1 MADKG
6 FGVKEVNLVGASG
19 TPKIESPNNLNLN
32 AVNVAISTDVSI
44 GGTCT
49 ASKFV
54 GALSG
59 WILGNDGTN
68 HYTFNGPGLN
78 GTVNDPALTLVRGQK
93 YIFHNRS
100 SGHPFRIQSTP
111 NGSAGTAYNT
121 GVTNNDGSAPTDIIF
136 DVPQDAPD
144 TLYYQCTAHPN
155 MGGKLTIG
163 NSSSGS
169 SSGLELVTS
178 SVLTADV
185 NKVRYDTNILQQDTI
200 YRMIGVLEPTGN
212 AYGGFNMNPS
222 FYDTTNNTQYN
233 DSYTGETNTS
243 AAYHDSICG
252 PFPEM
257 NPPSSYSYNQIP
269 VVYYDEQGDNSWWLR
284 TDAQNTF
291 AVSGMYF
298 VAEFST
304 CLGPWMHMT
313 FGSMSNRYHTGTFTG
328 SWSLNPM
335 STYINNMEYG
345 FVQGGVNIKTGSK
358 TWLYKYT

>member
-111 NGSAGTAYNT
+111 NGSAGVAYT
-121 GVTNNDGSAPTDIIF
+121 GVTNQDGSAPTDIIF
-136 DVPQDAPD
+136 DVPHDAPN
-144 TLYYQCTAHPN
+144 TLFYQCTAHPN
-155 MGGKLTIG
+155 MGGVLHIG
-163 NSSSGS
+163 PDFSSTTK
-169 SSGLELVTS
+169 TS
-178 SVLTADV
+178 SYILTASDIGTLV
-185 NKVRYDTNILQQDTI
+185 QTNTTVTVDQNIFTAGDAITI
-200 YRMIGVLEPTGN
+200 YNNSASNITITQGTNVTFYLAGTATTGSRTLAQRGVATVLCVASN
-212 AYGGFNMNPS
+212 AF
-222 FYDTTNNTQYN
+222 
-233 DSYTGETNTS
+233 
-243 AAYHDSICG
+243 
-252 PFPEM
+252 
-257 NPPSSYSYNQIP
+257 
-269 VVYYDEQGDNSWWLR
+269 V
-284 TDAQNTF
+284 
-291 AVSGMYF
+291 VSG
-298 VAEFST
+298 
-304 CLGPWMHMT
+304 
-313 FGSMSNRYHTGTFTG
+313 
-328 SWSLNPM
+328 
-335 STYINNMEYG
+335 
-345 FVQGGVNIKTGSK
+345 GGLT
-358 TWLYKYT
+358 

>member
-111 NGSAGTAYNT
+111 NGSAGTAYT
-121 GVTNNDGSAPTDIIF
+121 GVTNQDGAAPTDIIF
-136 DVPQDAPD
+136 DVPHDAPN
-144 TLYYQCTAHPN
+144 TLFYQCTAHPN
-155 MGGKLTIG
+155 MGGVLHIGPDFTSTAKNTSYTLTASDIG
-163 NSSSGS
+163 T
-169 SSGLELVTS
+169 LVTTDS
-178 SVLTADV
+178 AVTVD
-185 NKVRYDTNILQQDTI
+185 QDIFTSGDAITI
-200 YRMIGVLEPTGN
+200 YNNSASNITITQGTNVTFYLAGTATTGSRTLAQRGVCTVLCV
-212 AYGGFNMNPS
+212 AS
-222 FYDTTNNTQYN
+222 
-233 DSYTGETNTS
+233 
-243 AAYHDSICG
+243 
-252 PFPEM
+252 
-257 NPPSSYSYNQIP
+257 
-269 VVYYDEQGDNSWWLR
+269 
-284 TDAQNTF
+284 NTF
-291 AVSGMYF
+291 AVSG
-298 VAEFST
+298 
-304 CLGPWMHMT
+304 
-313 FGSMSNRYHTGTFTG
+313 
-328 SWSLNPM
+328 
-335 STYINNMEYG
+335 
-345 FVQGGVNIKTGSK
+345 GGLT
-358 TWLYKYT
+358 

>member
-111 NGSAGTAYNT
+111 NGSAGVAYT
-121 GVTNNDGSAPTDIIF
+121 GVTNQDGSAPTDIIF
-136 DVPQDAPD
+136 DVPHDAPN
-144 TLYYQCTAHPN
+144 TLFYQCTAHPN
-155 MGGKLTIG
+155 MGGVLHIGPDFSSTTKTSSYILTASDIG
-163 NSSSGS
+163 TLVQTNTTVTVDQNIFTAGDAITIYNNSASNITITQGTNVTFYLAGTATTGSRTLAQRGVATVLCVASNAFVVSGS
-169 SSGLELVTS
+169 GLT
-178 SVLTADV
+178 
-185 NKVRYDTNILQQDTI
+185 
-200 YRMIGVLEPTGN
+200 
-212 AYGGFNMNPS
+212 
-222 FYDTTNNTQYN
+222 
-233 DSYTGETNTS
+233 
-243 AAYHDSICG
+243 
-252 PFPEM
+252 
-257 NPPSSYSYNQIP
+257 
-269 VVYYDEQGDNSWWLR
+269 
-284 TDAQNTF
+284 
-291 AVSGMYF
+291 
-298 VAEFST
+298 
-304 CLGPWMHMT
+304 
-313 FGSMSNRYHTGTFTG
+313 
-328 SWSLNPM
+328 
-335 STYINNMEYG
+335 
-345 FVQGGVNIKTGSK
+345 
-358 TWLYKYT
+358 